1 MNYCLPMTEGWE
13 INFPPTWVNGYTL
26 ERSLRA
32 ARIERDGD
40 NRIEYHVP
48 VGCKVMVDAGAR
60 LLSLVN
66 QQVNAGYDVTM
77 TFDDPDGA
85 LGYLNRAGFVRLLHP
100 RACVW
105 PDRPDDAVLVA
116 REGASGSLVE
126 FTAIS
131 PVDRASVN
139 DVPRA
144 LSTKLSDVVRIR
156 LQGPKVKKLEN
167 ATYTI
172 FSELIENVYEH
183 SQTELDGFA
192 ALQVYGATSKAQ
204 IVVSDSGVGL
214 LSTLRPVLGRD
225 ARELIG
231 HVDVEVLDRLL
242 AKGISRHGLPR
253 GAGLHSCAKYA
264 REWGAT
270 IDLRLETCA
279 LSVSPQG
286 VVSEASISYQDRT
299 PLRGTHFC
307 FTIPL
312 D

>member
-1 MNYCLPMTEGWE
+1 MTEGRR
-13 INFPPTWVNGYTL
+13 IDLPPIWVDGHTW
-26 ERSLRA
+26 ERSLKT
-32 ARIERDGD
+32 ARIEQGGSRHV
-40 NRIEYHVP
+40 EYHFP
-48 VGCKVMVDAGAR
+48 GGCKVMVDAGAR
-60 LLSLVN
+60 LLFLVN
-66 QQVNAGYDVTM
+66 QQVDAGCAVTL

-100 RACVW
+100 GVRVL
-105 PDRPDDAVLVA
+105 PDRPDDAVLMA
-116 REGASGSLVE
+116 REGTSGSLVE

-131 PVDRASVN
+131 PADHASV
-139 DVPRA
+139 DGVPMA
-144 LSTKLSDVVRIR
+144 LSTKLCAAVGGTLQDPEVRRI
-156 LQGPKVKKLEN
+156 KK

-192 ALQVYGATSKAQ
+192 ALQVYAAASKAR

-214 LSTLRPVLGRD
+214 LNTIGPALERD

-231 HVDVEVLDRLL
+231 HADAEVLDRLL
-242 AKGISRHGLPR
+242 ARGLSRHGSPR
-253 GAGLHSCAKYA
+253 GAGLHRCAKYA
-264 REWGAT
+264 RECGAM

-279 LSVSPQG
+279 LTVSPQG
-286 VVSEASISYQDRT
+286 VVSEAPSGAYQDT
-299 PLRGTHFC
+299 IPLRGTHFC